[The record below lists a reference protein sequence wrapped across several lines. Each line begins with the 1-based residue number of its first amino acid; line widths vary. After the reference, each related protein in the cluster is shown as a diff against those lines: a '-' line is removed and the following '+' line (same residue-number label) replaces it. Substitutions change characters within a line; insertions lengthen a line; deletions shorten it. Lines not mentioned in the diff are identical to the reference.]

1 MVDLLD
7 PTITPSYGSVDQET
21 WDQLILS
28 SATGIAQVRA
38 NRTTPRWVVKYLWNT
53 VTGTNADTLLSFIR
67 WAEGS
72 FRTFNAYTVD
82 PHRLWE
88 NAQIGWGT
96 GSRTVF
102 EVGGIQVEAGTETV
116 KVDGTTQTVETDYTM
131 SVESSGLKRSVVTFQ
146 SGHEPGDE
154 TQVYIT
160 YRGRRLLLGRFT
172 SDPIVT
178 VTGWRKV
185 SITANFSG
193 EEVSG

>member
-7 PTITPSYGSVDQET
+7 PTIAPSYGSVDQET

-28 SATGIAQVRA
+28 SATGIAQVRR
-38 NRTTPRWVVKYLWNT
+38 NRDVPRWAVKYVWNT

-67 WAEGS
+67 WAKGS
-72 FRTFNAYTVD
+72 YQMFNAYTVD

-88 NAQIGWGT
+88 GVDLGLGT
-96 GSRTVF
+96 GSETVF
-102 EVGGIQVEAGTETV
+102 EVGGLQVEAGTEIV

-131 SVESSGLKRSVVTFQ
+131 SLESTGLKRSVVTFEA
-146 SGHEPGDE
+146 GHEPGDGDLV
-154 TQVYIT
+154 TIT
-160 YRGRRLLLGRFT
+160 YRGRRLLWGRFT

-193 EEVSG
+193 EEV